1 MIRVPTGKPVVTIVG
16 DGNDADTV
24 IDRDELG
31 VGADRQLN
39 PVTVEV
45 SLTGMQNVKPG
56 DKLSGVILLGRT
68 PSYLGGDKSGYS
80 LTENDITNGKVS
92 FTVPVTDG
100 FTGKINCSRRKS
112 SGCGK
117 QSSTTADR
125 KEAYLDLG
133 ADPTVGMSFR
143 SDTGISGHDNITT
156 NGELVLTASQGYRID
171 RVEVNNVE
179 ESLIGSSITLSEGSY
194 ARVVFKLRC
203 VIHNRSYRNSF

>member
-1 MIRVPTGKPVVTIVG
+1 
-16 DGNDADTV
+16 DG
-24 IDRDELG
+24 
-31 VGADRQLN
+31 QLN

-100 FTGKINCSRRKS
+100 FTGKLTVQGVKVQDAE
-112 SGCGK
+112 K

-125 KEAYLDLG
+125 KEAALDLG
-133 ADPTVGMSFR
+133 ADPTVDMSFR
-143 SDTGISGHDNITT
+143 SDTGIS
-156 NGELVLTASQGYRID
+156 
-171 RVEVNNVE
+171 
-179 ESLIGSSITLSEGSY
+179 
-194 ARVVFKLRC
+194 
-203 VIHNRSYRNSF
+203 

>member
-1 MIRVPTGKPVVTIVG
+1 AKSLADQEIGKLPAGSYKTAKEGESASIVIPQPSSVTPIPTGKPVVTIVG

-31 VGADRQLN
+31 VGADGQLN

-68 PSYLGGDKSGYS
+68 PSYLGGDRSGYTLKES
-80 LTENDITNGKVS
+80 DITNGKVS

-100 FTGKINCSRRKS
+100 FTGKLVVQGVKVQDAE
-112 SGCGK
+112 K
-117 QSSTTADR
+117 QSSATANR
-125 KEAYLDLG
+125 KEAELDLG

-143 SDTGISGHDNITT
+143 SDTGISGSDNITT
-156 NGELVLTASQGYRID
+156 NGELVLAAPQGYTID
-171 RVEVNNVE
+171 RV
-179 ESLIGSSITLSEGSY
+179 
-194 ARVVFKLRC
+194 
-203 VIHNRSYRNSF
+203 